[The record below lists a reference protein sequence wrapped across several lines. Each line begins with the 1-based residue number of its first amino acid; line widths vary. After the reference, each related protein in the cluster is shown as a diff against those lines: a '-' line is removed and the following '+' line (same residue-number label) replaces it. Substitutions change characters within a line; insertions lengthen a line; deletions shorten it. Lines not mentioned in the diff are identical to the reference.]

1 MPTVPLP
8 LAFGAAATPDLFG
21 GNILAPR
28 TDMTGPGSYAEAVQ
42 ALGVTT
48 LRYPGGSL
56 TESYFDLAKPDAD
69 FAIENETGERTD
81 FMPISDIMAYSAQTD
96 APVSLVLPTRQE
108 LSPRYFDDN
117 GDRQEDVAEDLLRD
131 FIRDVVTG
139 TYGEGNVVSFEIG
152 NEYWGSGR
160 MNAVEYGRVAA
171 EMTRI
176 VDSELMSLQG
186 AYPEAADIE
195 ILVQMGTNFGES
207 SLDEAYDGLTDPE
220 IIADVNATY
229 GLDIAPNA
237 RVDWTEIN
245 NRIVIEQFD
254 AAELEA
260 VDGVIAHVYS
270 RGSDL
275 PHTRY
280 FALDQIE
287 DTWQAIDPDLEIH
300 VTEWNLRS
308 GASNLT
314 RGEDY
319 GLYQAHEML
328 ELVETFM
335 AEGVDAAQVWPLIQ
349 NSASSLSLGSEFTGS
364 TPPGEMFAMLSEN
377 LPGMAMLDFTPSEAR
392 DGELEA
398 GGLEVHGFADGTDLL
413 FYIYAPQDAGVVNS
427 GVDISAL
434 VADVGAVQV
443 SVLGVAPGQNPGD
456 TEADAVVEQLAG
468 GDVYVGGLID
478 AILGPGEVM
487 QVRLIDV
494 TPTAAFWDV
503 FDATGA
509 ETTMPEIVVPEVEL
523 LPEPETVIEGGTS
536 AVAPPN
542 ILPPGTAVAASPPDP
557 GQTLGDAEEDALPD
571 SAAPLSSEVDTP
583 AQPAAAPWVVAPVS
597 AAPETTNAD
606 LAPQPAEPAI
616 PMADDVDYSAMAM
629 QLDYY
634 NEDPLPVV
642 QTAAL
647 ATQGTTVAEP
657 EDAAEELLMVLGFN
671 TGMSADGDPPSP
683 AEYEPD
689 YSEEEDQGDGGVF
702 DDMGLSWA
710 LALLPLLAMVGGLG

>member
-28 TDMTGPGSYAEAVQ
+28 AEMTGPGSYAEAVD

-56 TESYFDLAKPDAD
+56 TESYFDLANPDAN
-69 FAIENETGERTD
+69 FAIDNETGARTD
-81 FMPISDIMAYSAQTD
+81 FMPISDIMGYSAQTG
-96 APVSLVLPTRQE
+96 APVSIVLPTRQE

-131 FIRDVVTG
+131 FVRDVVTG
-139 TYGEGNVVSFEIG
+139 TYGDGNVVSFEIG

-176 VDSELMSLQG
+176 IDSELQSLQ
-186 AYPEAADIE
+186 AAFPEAADIE
-195 ILVQMGTNFGES
+195 ILVQMGTNFGDS
-207 SLDEAYDGLTDPE
+207 SLDEAYDGMSDAE

-229 GLDIAPNA
+229 GLNIAPNA
-237 RVDWTEIN
+237 RVDWTDIN

-254 AAELEA
+254 AAELDA

-270 RGSDL
+270 RGEDL

-287 DTWQAIDPDLEIH
+287 DTWQAIDPELEIH

-349 NSASSLSLGSEFTGS
+349 NSASSLSMGSEFAS
-364 TPPGEMFAMLSEN
+364 ATPPGEMFTMLAEN
-377 LPGMAMLDFTPSEAR
+377 LPGMTMLDFTPADAR
-392 DGELEA
+392 DGELEE
-398 GGLEVHGFADGTDLL
+398 GGLEVHGFADGADLL
-413 FYIYAPQDAGVVNS
+413 FYIYAPQGAGVVNS

-434 VADVGAVQV
+434 VADVGTVEA
-443 SVLGVAPGQNPGD
+443 SVLGVAPGQNPGN
-456 TEADAVVEQLAG
+456 TEATAEVEQLDG
-468 GDVYVGGLID
+468 GDIYAGGLID
-478 AILGPGEVM
+478 AVLGPGEIM

-494 TPTAAFWDV
+494 TPTARFAEV
-503 FDATGA
+503 FDATGPDPALPEMLIPDA
-509 ETTMPEIVVPEVEL
+509 EILLELDLDLDSGGFVAAPPPTPPSGPPQPLELVQALEFSGESAMPVPATLAPTVADPFIFPTEDARPLSAGLDPFALTEQTDAYEAGPEPMPASTPQLATTFADPVEAAQEL
-523 LPEPETVIEGGTS
+523 LSVLGFNAPQSQEG
-536 AVAPPN
+536 
-542 ILPPGTAVAASPPDP
+542 D
-557 GQTLGDAEEDALPD
+557 
-571 SAAPLSSEVDTP
+571 
-583 AQPAAAPWVVAPVS
+583 PVS
-597 AAPETTNAD
+597 AA
-606 LAPQPAEPAI
+606 EP
-616 PMADDVDYSAMAM
+616 
-629 QLDYY
+629 
-634 NEDPLPVV
+634 
-642 QTAAL
+642 
-647 ATQGTTVAEP
+647 G
-657 EDAAEELLMVLGFN
+657 
-671 TGMSADGDPPSP
+671 
-683 AEYEPD
+683 PD
-689 YSEEEDQGDGGVF
+689 YDEEEEQGDDEGF
-702 DDMGLSWA
+702 DDMGLIWA
-710 LALLPLLAMVGGLG
+710 LALMPVLAMAGGLG